1 MRELFK
7 WASVLDRSYS
17 SYLDKKLAEFNIN
30 SSQYFYILR
39 ICDNPGITQDS
50 IFQTTYRSPSNIT
63 RALAQLETKG
73 YLTKDPSRADKRTYH
88 LYPTDKAVRDYDKI
102 LSIILDC
109 VEELLSPFSQE
120 ERLVFLKMLRTAG
133 ENAFALNKNEK
144 ERTEEFMDE
153 ANIY

>member
-39 ICDNPGITQDS
+39 ICDNPGVTQDS

-63 RALAQLETKG
+63 RALAQLEAKG
-73 YLTKDPSRADKRTYH
+73 YLTKKPSRADKRTCH
-88 LYPTDKAVRDYDKI
+88 LYPTDKALADYEKI
-102 LSIILDC
+102 LSIVSGC
-109 VEELLSPFSQE
+109 AQELLSPFSDE
-120 ERLVFLKMLRTAG
+120 ERQLFLKLLRTAG
-133 ENAFALNKNEK
+133 ENAYTLNKYEK
-144 ERTEEFMDE
+144 ERTEEFIDE
-153 ANIY
+153 DNDD